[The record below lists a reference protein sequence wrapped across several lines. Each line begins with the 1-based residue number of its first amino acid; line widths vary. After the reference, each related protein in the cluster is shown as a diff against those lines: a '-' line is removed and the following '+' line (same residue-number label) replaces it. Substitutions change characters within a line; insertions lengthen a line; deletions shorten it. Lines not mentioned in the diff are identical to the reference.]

1 MGQPL
6 PPDAQGLMGPQSPI
20 TMEQLLQLRSAAM
33 GSQDLSG
40 AANRRLGDPSLS
52 TISSQ
57 AQIQGQDQIV
67 PGQTPEDLVLDQAI
81 QDQQVDPPDINP
93 ESAKTMMMYGSVL
106 DFLMRARGEL
116 SNG

>member
-33 GSQDLSG
+33 GQTDLSG
-40 AANRRLGDPSLS
+40 AASRRLGGEP
-52 TISSQ
+52 I
-57 AQIQGQDQIV
+57 IGEK
-67 PGQTPEDLVLDQAI
+67 TPEDLMLDQAA
-81 QDQQVDPPDINP
+81 QDSQVDPPDINP

-116 SNG
+116 ANG

>member
-20 TMEQLLQLRSAAM
+20 SMDQLLQLRAAAM

-40 AANRRLGDPSLS
+40 AAGRRLGDPSL
-52 TISSQ
+52 
-57 AQIQGQDQIV
+57 QGQEQIV
-67 PGQTPEDLVLDQAI
+67 PGQTPEDLILDQAI

>member
-6 PPDAQGLMGPQSPI
+6 PPDAQGMMGPQSPI
-20 TMEQLLQLRSAAM
+20 TMEQLMQLRMAAM
-33 GSQDLSG
+33 GQQDLSG
-40 AANRRLGDPSLS
+40 AAERRLAEPGL
-52 TISSQ
+52 
-57 AQIQGQDQIV
+57 QGQGMMEQEGQII
-67 PGQTPEDLVLDQAI
+67 PGQTPEDLLLDNAV
-81 QDQQVDPPDINP
+81 QDNQVDPPDINP

>member
-6 PPDAQGLMGPQSPI
+6 PPDAQGMMGPQSPI
-20 TMEQLLQLRSAAM
+20 TMEQLMQLRMAAM
-33 GSQDLSG
+33 GQQDLSG
-40 AANRRLGDPSLS
+40 AAGRRLGEPGL
-52 TISSQ
+52 
-57 AQIQGQDQIV
+57 QGQGMMEQQGNV
-67 PGQTPEDLVLDQAI
+67 LPGQSPEDLLLDNAF
-81 QDQQVDPPDINP
+81 QDNQVDPPDINP

>member
-6 PPDAQGLMGPQSPI
+6 PPEAEVMMGPQSPI
-20 TMEQLLQLRSAAM
+20 TMEQLLQLRTAAM
-33 GSQDLSG
+33 GQQDLSG
-40 AANRRLGDPSLS
+40 AANRRLNEDVLVNGK
-52 TISSQ
+52 
-57 AQIQGQDQIV
+57 
-67 PGQTPEDLVLDQAI
+67 TPEDIVLEQAA

-106 DFLMRARGEL
+106 DYLMRARGEL

>member
-20 TMEQLLQLRSAAM
+20 TMEQLLQLRGAAM

-40 AANRRLGDPSLS
+40 AAGRRLGDP
-52 TISSQ
+52 Q
-57 AQIQGQDQIV
+57 AIV
-67 PGQTPEDLVLDQAI
+67 GNQSPEDLVLEQAI
-81 QDQQVDPPDINP
+81 QDNAVDPPDINP